1 MNATANTLDSILT
14 LIAQKH
20 MDIET
25 LETRHGDSLDFHD
38 VAVWRLKE
46 ALHAAFMAGCEAG
59 LQIPKSSEAEIAAQH

>member
-1 MNATANTLDSILT
+1 MNTTANTLDSILT

-20 MDIET
+20 MDIVT

-59 LQIPKSSEAEIAAQH
+59 LQMPKANEAEIAA

>member
-1 MNATANTLDSILT
+1 MNTTNTLDSILT

-46 ALHAAFMAGCEAG
+46 ALQAAFVAGCEAG
-59 LQIPKSSEAEIAAQH
+59 LQMPKATESEIAEQH

>member
-20 MDIET
+20 LDIET

-59 LQIPKSSEAEIAAQH
+59 LQMPKASKTKIAA

>member
-1 MNATANTLDSILT
+1 MNQLDSILT

-20 MDIET
+20 MDIKT

-59 LQIPKSSEAEIAAQH
+59 LQMPKATESEIAAQH

>member
-1 MNATANTLDSILT
+1 MNANTLDSILT

-20 MDIET
+20 LDIET

-59 LQIPKSSEAEIAAQH
+59 LQIPKVNEAEIAA

>member
-1 MNATANTLDSILT
+1 MNQLDTILT

-20 MDIET
+20 LDIET
-25 LETRHGDSLDFHD
+25 LETRHSDRLDFND

-59 LQIPKSSEAEIAAQH
+59 LQAPKASEAEIAAQH